1 MASMLRCSLNKQWA
15 RPFFSIWAGQLFSLV
30 GSALVQF
37 ALVWWLTQK
46 TNSAT
51 ILATATMVAML
62 PEIVLGPFAGA
73 LVDRWNRKR
82 VMVIADGAIAL
93 TTLGL
98 ALLFASG
105 QIAVWH
111 IYVAMFLR
119 SLGGAFHW
127 PAMQASTSL
136 MVPAQHLA
144 RIAGINQAVRGAIA
158 IVAPPLGAL
167 LLDVLPMAGILAID
181 VVTALIAIAPL
192 LFVAIPQPSR
202 SDAEQVVTPRL
213 VLRDVVAGVR
223 YVRAWPGL
231 LGLLLL
237 AVLLN
242 FFFAPASALMPLL
255 VKQYFGLGALEYGY
269 AEAAIGIGVVVGGGV
284 LGVWGGFRRR
294 ILTSLMG
301 LSLMG
306 VGVLVVAAAPAH
318 LFWMAL
324 VGWAILGIM
333 NPITNGPIQAI
344 MQARVAPEMQGR
356 VFMLVGSI
364 CGAMMPL
371 SMLIAGPL
379 SEVLGIRAWYWA
391 AGVATFA
398 MALVAFLSPTI
409 MHLEDIPASDGAY
422 AMDHAPVVAK

>member
-1 MASMLRCSLNKQWA
+1 LNKWA
-15 RPFFSIWAGQLFSLV
+15 KPFFTVWTGQLFSLV

-37 ALVWWLTQK
+37 ALVWWLTQQ

-62 PEIVLGPFAGA
+62 PEIVLGPFTGA
-73 LVDRWNRKR
+73 LVDRLNRKR
-82 VMVIADGAIAL
+82 VMMIADGAVAL

-136 MVPAQHLA
+136 MVPEQHLA
-144 RIAGINQAVRGAIA
+144 RIAGVNQAVRGGVA

-167 LLDVLPMAGILAID
+167 LLDTLPMAGILSID
-181 VVTALIAIAPL
+181 VVTAMIAIAPL
-192 LFVAIPQPSR
+192 FFVAVPQPTR
-202 SDAEQVVTPRL
+202 SDAGQLVTLRVVWK
-213 VLRDVVAGVR
+213 DVIDGAR

-231 LGLLLL
+231 LGLLGL

-242 FFFAPASALMPLL
+242 FFFAPAGALTPLL
-255 VKQYFGLGALEYGY
+255 VKQRFGLGAFEYGY
-269 AEAAIGIGVVVGGGV
+269 TEAALGIGVVVGGLL

-301 LSLMG
+301 LSWMG
-306 VGVLVVAAAPAH
+306 VGILVVAAAPIGS
-318 LFWMAL
+318 FWLVL
-324 VGWAILGIM
+324 VGMTILGVM

-379 SEVLGIRAWYWA
+379 SETMGIRTWYWA
-391 AGVATFA
+391 AGVASFV
-398 MALVAFLSPTI
+398 MAGVGLLSPTI
-409 MHLEDIPASDGAY
+409 MHLEDEY
-422 AMDHAPVVAK
+422 PVQSRETGQVSVIAE